1 MLRQLPTVNFAA
13 QTQIQRQ
20 VVVVVV
26 GGGLCVDEELTAD
39 HTHFDKYMPRKT

>member
-20 VVVVVV
+20 VVVVV
-26 GGGLCVDEELTAD
+26 GGLCVDEELTAD